1 METRVC
7 LGSKKKTRRE
17 GELTAGLTSDK
28 QKLLWPLL
36 LRLLAFFPGHVSL
49 G

>member
-1 METRVC
+1 MEARVFPRNN
-7 LGSKKKTRRE
+7 KNTRRE

-36 LRLLAFFPGHVSL
+36 LRLLPFFPGHVGL